1 MSIPTLLVLAF
12 GLSMDAFAVSVSNSM
27 CFVGLRRGQ
36 AVFTSFS
43 FGLFQGLMPMIGYLA
58 GRAFAQTVSAV
69 DHWVAFILLGFI
81 GAKMAADAVR
91 GMRAPEQCPK
101 ARAFGVRLMLVQAFA
116 TSIDALAVGV
126 SFAALEVN
134 IFAAALVIAGIT
146 FVCCLVGH
154 LLGKAF
160 GGWLG
165 GKAELLGGVIL
176 IGIGGKILLAH
187 LFGS

>member
-1 MSIPTLLVLAF
+1 MSLLTLLILAF

-27 CFVGLRRGQ
+27 CFSKLRRSQ

-43 FGLFQGLMPMIGYLA
+43 FGLFQGLRPMIGYFA
-58 GRAFAQTVSAV
+58 GRAFAQAISAV

-81 GAKMAADAVR
+81 GGKMAADAVR
-91 GMRAPEQCPK
+91 EMRAPEQCPEAK
-101 ARAFGVRLMLVQAFA
+101 TFGIRLMLVQAFA

-126 SFAALEVN
+126 SFAALDVN
-134 IFAAALVIAGIT
+134 ILAAASFIAGVT
-146 FVCCLVGH
+146 FACCLAGH

-176 IGIGGKILLAH
+176 MGIGLKILIEH
-187 LFGS
+187 LSGS